1 MDIIIGTFSLV
12 IISVA
17 VLLTLWV
24 ITLRR
29 VVPTNQV
36 HIVQRAKSTIS
47 YGKDTQDNKGNTYYA
62 FPSWMPVVG
71 VSVIKLPVSVF
82 DLSLNS
88 YEAYD
93 KERLPFLVDVTAFF
107 RISDSNKA
115 ASRVETFEELV
126 EQLKNIVQGAV
137 RSILANEQLEVIMGE
152 RAIYGGKFTNAVKEQ
167 LSEWGVTPVKNIELM
182 DIRDSRDSRV
192 ISNIMAKKQS
202 EIEMESRTTV
212 ATNKKLAESA
222 EINAKKEVLLQ
233 EENANQTVGMKRA
246 EVTMQVGIASQ
257 KAEQSIK
264 EEEKITK
271 QKEME
276 VLKVAEVQKAEIQK
290 QANIVSAEQ
299 NKEVVRLNAEAHKKE
314 IELRAEAQKTQI
326 ELQADANLTS
336 KLKEAEGIE
345 AEGKANAIAKK
356 QLELAPVAAQIELAR
371 EIGQNQSYQKYL
383 LTIEK
388 IKATQEVGIEQAKN
402 LGHADIKVIANA
414 GDVTT
419 GVNKAMDLF
428 STKGGTALLGAIE
441 AMNQSETGKKLID
454 KITK

>member
-1 MDIIIGTFSLV
+1 MDFIIFSFLASILAV
-12 IISVA
+12 II
-17 VLLTLWV
+17 LWV

-62 FPSWMPVVG
+62 FPSWMPVFG

-167 LSEWGVTPVKNIELM
+167 LNEWGVAPVKNIELM

-271 QKEME
+271 QREME

-299 NKEVVRLNAEAHKKE
+299 NKEVIRLNAEAHKKE